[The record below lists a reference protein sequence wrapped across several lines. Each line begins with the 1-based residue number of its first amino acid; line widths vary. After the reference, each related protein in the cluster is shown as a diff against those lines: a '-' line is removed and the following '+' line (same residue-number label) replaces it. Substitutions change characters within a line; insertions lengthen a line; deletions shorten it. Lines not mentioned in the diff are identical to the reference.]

1 MGDVADI
8 LGLGGPQASSGRA
21 SPVLGGPLGPLQE
34 NKRGKGG
41 GAPLKKP
48 GKPQG
53 VSREVYALLGSEGLP
68 PEGPVSN
75 PSLVNDSNQLDP
87 KSAKDQPVSK
97 WKWVSFSSSA
107 RSDGATFEHWQ
118 KEKEAKDSAD
128 YAYARYNVKVDID
141 NHLRYTDE
149 EYKQHLT
156 DAAWT
161 KLETDHLIATALK
174 YDLRWPVVKDR
185 YKCIP
190 DRPVQELQQRFYD
203 VANRLQ
209 TVRRT
214 ASNGAGGGSLLTMPG
229 LTAFNATHEAE
240 RRQQLEV
247 QFNKTRQNEE
257 EEGKL
262 REELKSID
270 QQIKKLRQSSKS
282 SSKQGDEIQALAD
295 ARRSIG
301 HAPQP
306 GQPYLLSY
314 RLSEK
319 SQTPS
324 QHISKG
330 LLKKVSALMKELAV
344 PDKTKCMASKAA
356 VDLHDHLKRDMMT
369 LFSLEKVLQKKEG
382 DVAMAKQSP
391 EFAAGGLG
399 YSSSSSG
406 VPVLSRGNSVGGRPA
421 MAGAGQVPHARSG
434 SSGIA
439 HGHAVA
445 QKRKSEAQQGK
456 RPRR

>member
-8 LGLGGPQASSGRA
+8 LGFSGASTASGRA
-21 SPVLGGPLGPLQE
+21 SPALGGPLGPLQE
-34 NKRGKGG
+34 NKRTKG
-41 GAPLKKP
+41 ASSAVASSKK

-68 PEGPVSN
+68 PEGPVSK
-75 PSLVNDSNQLDP
+75 PSLVKDKKDSKAP
-87 KSAKDQPVSK
+87 CTK
-97 WKWVSFSSSA
+97 WKWVSFTSSA

-118 KEKEAKDSAD
+118 KADAESGD

-141 NHLRYTDE
+141 NHLRYSDE
-149 EYKQHLT
+149 EYKLHLT

-161 KLETDHLIATALK
+161 KLETDHLIQLSLK
-174 YDLRWPVVKDR
+174 YDLRWPVIKDR
-185 YKCIP
+185 YKCTP
-190 DRPVQELQQRFYD
+190 DRPVQELQKRFYD
-203 VANRLQ
+203 VANKLQ
-209 TVRRT
+209 GVRRP
-214 ASNGAGGGSLLTMPG
+214 APNGAGGWSLLTMPG
-229 LTAFNATHEAE
+229 LSAFNATHEAE

-247 QFNKTRQNEE
+247 QFNKTRENEE

-270 QQIKKLRQSSKS
+270 QQIKKLKQSSKS

-295 ARRSIG
+295 ARRAIG
-301 HAPQP
+301 YAPTP

-369 LFSLEKVLQKKEG
+369 LFSLEKVLQKKEA
-382 DVAMAKQSP
+382 DVAMARQSP
-391 EFAAGGLG
+391 EFAAAGGAG
-399 YSSSSSG
+399 YSSSAAGVPSLARSSSG
-406 VPVLSRGNSVGGRPA
+406 TGRQPMPGGGQGGHVRPGLS
-421 MAGAGQVPHARSG
+421 AGV
-434 SSGIA
+434 
-439 HGHAVA
+439 HGHPVA
-445 QKRKSEAQQGK
+445 QKRKSETAPQGK

>member
-8 LGLGGPQASSGRA
+8 LGLGGPPVPSGRA

-41 GAPLKKP
+41 AAPIKKA

-75 PSLVNDSNQLDP
+75 PSLVKDGSQQDP
-87 KSAKDQPVSK
+87 ASSKQPCSK
-97 WKWVSFSSSA
+97 WKWVPFTSSA

-118 KEKEAKDSAD
+118 KESDEKDSGD

-141 NHLRYTDE
+141 NHLRYSDE

-156 DAAWT
+156 EASWT
-161 KLETDHLIATALK
+161 KLETDHLVAMALK
-174 YDLRWPVVKDR
+174 FDLRWPVIKDR
-185 YKCIP
+185 YKCTP

-209 TVRRT
+209 AVRRT

-391 EFAAGGLG
+391 EFAAGVGIPLAA
-399 YSSSSSG
+399 
-406 VPVLSRGNSVGGRPA
+406 RANSVGGRPA
-421 MAGAGQVPHARSG
+421 LVGGQAAHARSG
-434 SSGIA
+434 GSSSGG
-439 HGHAVA
+439 HGQAVA
-445 QKRKSEAQQGK
+445 QKRKSESQGK

>member
-8 LGLGGPQASSGRA
+8 LGLGGPPTSGRA
-21 SPVLGGPLGPLQE
+21 SPLLGGPLGLVE
-34 NKRGKGG
+34 GNKRGKGG
-41 GAPLKKP
+41 AAPQKKA

-75 PSLVNDSNQLDP
+75 PSLVKDGDAQDP
-87 KSAKDQPVSK
+87 QTSKERQRQPCSK
-97 WKWVSFSSSA
+97 WKWVPFTSSA

-118 KEKEAKDSAD
+118 KENDEQDSGD

-141 NHLRYTDE
+141 NHLRYSDE
-149 EYKQHLT
+149 EYKLHLT
-156 DAAWT
+156 DATWT
-161 KLETDHLIATALK
+161 KLETDHLVAMALK
-174 YDLRWPVVKDR
+174 YDLRWPVIKDR
-185 YKCIP
+185 YKCTP

-209 TVRRT
+209 SVRRT

-295 ARRSIG
+295 ARRFIG

-391 EFAAGGLG
+391 EFAAG
-399 YSSSSSG
+399 
-406 VPVLSRGNSVGGRPA
+406 VG
-421 MAGAGQVPHARSG
+421 
-434 SSGIA
+434 
-439 HGHAVA
+439 
-445 QKRKSEAQQGK
+445 
-456 RPRR
+456 